1 MNRTDFQQLADLRVR
16 EAEAL
21 RAAGLHEGAYYLLGY
36 AVECAL
42 KACFCRRILEHEFPD
57 KRLVERA
64 YSHDLA
70 KLLDVSGVEAEL
82 DKAVGLNPALGLKWR
97 TANEWNEQSRYVGL
111 LSASKVDEL
120 FEAVLHPTDGVL
132 TWLKTQW

>member
-1 MNRTDFQQLADLRVR
+1 MNRTDFQQLAELRVR

-97 TANEWNEQSRYVGL
+97 TANEWNEQLDTSDYLVPRRL
-111 LSASKVDEL
+111 TSCSKQYCIRRTES
-120 FEAVLHPTDGVL
+120 
-132 TWLKTQW
+132 

>member
-1 MNRTDFQQLADLRVR
+1 MSFRTNDWWNGPTVTT
-16 EAEAL
+16 
-21 RAAGLHEGAYYLLGY
+21 
-36 AVECAL
+36 
-42 KACFCRRILEHEFPD
+42 
-57 KRLVERA
+57 
-64 YSHDLA
+64 A